1 MATKRETTL
10 RELIELLGEL
20 RREVRE
26 GFAELRQRLDTLEK
40 PRVAKVIF
48 DPSRPVE
55 TNGGQR

>member
-1 MATKRETTL
+1 MTKAELTTL
-10 RELIELLGEL
+10 QDLVEAL